1 MDSGTTPLQRLIRI
15 AGTVLILGGIGWGMQ
30 RLVDSGILTTLRNAG
45 GIPLLA
51 SLAATAGAHLMLT
64 GRWWALTPGGHG
76 YARMARINFES
87 HFWATFVPGG
97 VVKDGYR
104 LLSLTRRGA
113 DFHGVAASIIV
124 DRTLGLTVILLL
136 LGPGLVM
143 GSSVVGSDMVVP
155 MLIFVSVLALTLP
168 AGIATV
174 AWAPIRRGRLRW
186 LPPRLRVALGGI
198 EDALGRYRQQ
208 PGRIA
213 GALGFGLAYH
223 GSLIGA
229 YALAGR
235 AIGVDLSLAH
245 WFIVVLFTSITG
257 TLPINI
263 GGIGVREATIVLLLV
278 AFAVSPAQ
286 AGAIAIVVGGFQL
299 ALSCLGG
306 LLQLLPRHKTRDES
320 NARGSLHGV
329 VSGPRHSFGS
339 RFESEPRVLISPL
352 RESAP
357 DFTS

>member
-1 MDSGTTPLQRLIRI
+1 MDAGITPVQRVISI
-15 AGTVLILGGIGWGMQ
+15 AGSVLIVGGIVWGMQ
-30 RLVDSGILTTLRNAG
+30 RLVDSGMLTRLRYASG
-45 GIPLLA
+45 VLLLA
-51 SLAATAGAHLMLT
+51 SLAATAGTHLMLT

-76 YARMARINFES
+76 YARLARINFES

-97 VVKDGYR
+97 VVQDGYR
-104 LLSLTRRGA
+104 LLSLSRHGA
-113 DFHGVAASIIV
+113 DIHRVAASIIV

-136 LGPGLVM
+136 LGPGLLM
-143 GSSVVGSDMVVP
+143 GSRVVQSDLVVP
-155 MLIFVSVLALTLP
+155 IVILISVLALTLP

-186 LPPRLRVALGGI
+186 LPPRVRVALGGV
-198 EDALGRYRQQ
+198 EDALRSYRQE
-208 PGRIA
+208 PRRMA

-229 YALAGR
+229 YALAGH
-235 AIGVDLSLAH
+235 AIGVDLSPAH
-245 WFIVVLFTSITG
+245 WFVVVLFTSITG

-286 AGAIAIVVGGFQL
+286 AGAVAIVVGGFQL

-306 LLQLLPRHKTRDES
+306 LLQLLPRRKTRDES
-320 NARGSLHGV
+320 SAHGSFHGV
-329 VSGPRHSFGS
+329 GPGPRHSFGS
-339 RFESEPRVLISPL
+339 LFESEPRVQISPL